1 MGAFV
6 NGKAIK
12 KEPLMAM
19 QNGPTLLKKKSMPSI
34 RTTNFLNQAVRE
46 VQRHTRHM
54 NRFFTN
60 ESSSDRLMC
69 GDSEML
75 CRNWKGKTVNPIS
88 TI

>member
-1 MGAFV
+1 
-6 NGKAIK
+6 
-12 KEPLMAM
+12 MAM
-19 QNGPTLLKKKSMPSI
+19 QNGPTRLKKKSMPSI

-60 ESSSDRLMC
+60 ESSSDRLMY
-69 GDSEML
+69 GVSEML
-75 CRNWKGKTVNPIS
+75 YRNWEGKTVNPIS